1 MRPLSEVR
9 RLSLRELRE
18 CVKEAL
24 MSGHE
29 TLMEALSEDR
39 REVVGRG
46 GFGDL
51 SYGFDRLTEKAIVD
65 ALTRKLDNFY
75 LISEELGF
83 IPRESPEYYVVV
95 DPVDGSTNAFYGIP
109 FYASSIAIS
118 SSPKAEDILVAG
130 VIDHARRKI
139 FLGDKESGVS
149 VDQHAPSLRKTS
161 SLQDSL
167 IQMNLDAIKDE
178 RAELRKWAER
188 IIGRSKHLR
197 CFSAA
202 SLEICYL
209 LEGKA
214 DAYICLT
221 PNLKVMDFYASAF
234 LLKWAGGAYTILG
247 GEPTLLDKGKYGII
261 AASNQAL
268 LQEILSLRK

>member
-1 MRPLSEVR
+1 M
-9 RLSLRELRE
+9 SLKELRE

-29 TLMEALSEDR
+29 TLMKALSENR

-51 SYGFDRLTEKAIVD
+51 SYGFDKLAEEAIVE
-65 ALTRKLDNFY
+65 ALTHRLNSFY
-75 LISEELGF
+75 LISEEMGL
-83 IPRESPEYYVVV
+83 IPCESPEYYVVV
-95 DPVDGSTNAFYGIP
+95 DPVDGSTNALYGIP

-130 VIDHARRKI
+130 VIDHVRRKI
-139 FLGDKESGVS
+139 FLGDKERGVS
-149 VDQHAPSLRKTS
+149 VDQRAPSLRKTS
-161 SLQDSL
+161 SLRDSL
-167 IQMNLDAIKDE
+167 IQMSLDAIKDG
-178 RAELRKWAER
+178 RAELRRWAER

-221 PNLKVMDFYASAF
+221 SNLKVMDFYAPAF
-234 LLKWAGGAYTILG
+234 LLKWAGGAYRILG
-247 GEPTLLDKGKYGII
+247 GEPTLLDKGRYGIV
-261 AASNQAL
+261 AASSQAL
-268 LQEILSLRK
+268 LQEILSLRE

>member
-1 MRPLSEVR
+1 M
-9 RLSLRELRE
+9 SLRELRE

-24 MSGHE
+24 MSGHKA
-29 TLMEALSEDR
+29 LMKALSENR

-51 SYGFDRLTEKAIVD
+51 SYGFDRLTEEAIVD
-65 ALTRKLDNFY
+65 ALARKLDNIY

-83 IPRESPEYYVVV
+83 VPCESPEYYVVV
-95 DPVDGSTNAFYGIP
+95 DPVDGSTNTFYGIP
-109 FYASSIAIS
+109 FYASSILIS
-118 SSPKAEDILVAG
+118 SSPRAEDVLVAG

-139 FLGDKESGVS
+139 FLGDREGGVS
-149 VDQHAPSLRKTS
+149 AGQHAPSPRKTS
-161 SLQDSL
+161 SLRDSL
-167 IQMNLDAIKDE
+167 IQMNLDALKEGGD
-178 RAELRKWAER
+178 LRRWAER
-188 IIGRSKHLR
+188 IISCSKHFR
-197 CFSAA
+197 HFSAA

-221 PNLKVMDFYASAF
+221 SNLKVMDFYASVF
-234 LLKWAGGAYTILG
+234 LLEWAGGAYTILG
-247 GEPTLLDKGKYGII
+247 GKPSLLDRGKYGVV

-268 LQEILSLRK
+268 LQEILSLRR

>member
-83 IPRESPEYYVVV
+83 IPRESPEYYVVI

-167 IQMNLDAIKDE
+167 IQMNLDALKESAD
-178 RAELRKWAER
+178 LRGWAER
-188 IIGRSKHLR
+188 IITRSKHLR
-197 CFSAA
+197 YFSAA
-202 SLEICYL
+202 SLEVCYL
-209 LEGKA
+209 IEGKA

-221 PNLKVMDFYASAF
+221 SNLKVMDFYASAS